1 MSDKEVIIVEPQ
13 RLNDF
18 SDVWT
23 PDIVVG
29 IDFGMTFTGVAYSS
43 APEWLRPKTIQRW
56 PGKLP
61 GELANKVPTCIE
73 YDEQGLVKNWG
84 FQCDQEEKS
93 SNIKEYFKL
102 HLAPQYHDDYPGS
115 PTREQAQ
122 KWFQDY
128 IQCVYQHVV
137 SHFKNC
143 IPNFVMRH
151 VEFLFS
157 VPTTWKDVRMV
168 EETRSLL
175 ENAISTIT
183 PMHRVSIGL
192 TEAEAAAVYAGN
204 EYYQA
209 RTDETI
215 LVCDAGGGTA
225 DVNVLKLISSRGE
238 PTRLEQLGHV
248 EGHPIGSAFIDRNIY
263 DLIRAKLGTIRD
275 HLSFPPNETAWKLI
289 SGRFQRLKCAF
300 GTEATA
306 TPWLKLDVPLLDPT
320 VDHVD
325 AGIHNAQMQIA
336 WEDLKLA
343 FDIKIDEMIELIDGH
358 IRQMHSKY
366 PGDNI
371 VGTFPSRH
379 SHMMS
384 MLTFAMKKSYLV
396 LSGGFGSSPYVR
408 QRLVDT
414 YNDPSSHGH
423 PNADG
428 MQILVAD
435 EPQLVVVHGL
445 VTDRI
450 QQIKRGVLTF
460 GSRCS
465 PVSYGVV
472 CDKIYNPENHIG
484 QAVRLDPRDKV
495 TYAVDQIDWL
505 VIQGIPIPY
514 TGLVRNFQLK
524 MDPGRENDP
533 WKVSIVMSA
542 LAPSQLPLNLTHR
555 GVQKVCDLDI
565 STENVDKKLKNR
577 HWYSTKPTFWR
588 TTFDV
593 RVVVGPADLSFQL
606 WSRDQRIMS
615 TKHKAIAVK
624 WMPAGKF
631 DD

>member
-1 MSDKEVIIVEPQ
+1 MSDKEVIIVKN
-13 RLNDF
+13 RGLNDV

-43 APEWLRPKTIQRW
+43 APEWLPPKTIQRW

-61 GELANKVPTCIE
+61 GELANKAPTYIE

-84 FQCDQEEKS
+84 FQCDQEDKS
-93 SNIKEYFKL
+93 SNIKEFFKL

-115 PTREQAQ
+115 PSREQAQ

-128 IQCVYQHVV
+128 IQCVYRHVI
-137 SHFKNC
+137 SHFNNC
-143 IPNFVMRH
+143 IPNFVSRH

-168 EETRSLL
+168 EETRRLL
-175 ENAISTIT
+175 ETAISAKT
-183 PMHRVSIGL
+183 PMHHVSIGL
-192 TEAEAAAVYAGN
+192 TEAEAAAVYAG
-204 EYYQA
+204 Q
-209 RTDETI
+209 
-215 LVCDAGGGTA
+215 
-225 DVNVLKLISSRGE
+225 
-238 PTRLEQLGHV
+238 
-248 EGHPIGSAFIDRNIY
+248 PIGSAFIDRNMY
-263 DLIRAKLGTIRD
+263 RLIRARLDKIED
-275 HLSFPPNETAWKLI
+275 HLSFPPNETAWKMI

-306 TPWLKLDVPLLDPT
+306 TPWLKLDVPLLDT
-320 VDHVD
+320 TEDHVD
-325 AGIHNAQMQIA
+325 AGIYDGQMQIA

-343 FDIKIDEMIELIDGH
+343 FDIKVDEMIKLMDGH

-371 VGTFPSRH
+371 
-379 SHMMS
+379 
-384 MLTFAMKKSYLV
+384 AYLV
-396 LSGGFGSSPYVR
+396 LSGGFGSSPYVL
-408 QRLVDT
+408 QRLVER
-414 YNDPSSHGH
+414 YNDSSSHGH

-445 VTDRI
+445 VLDRI

-465 PVSYGVV
+465 PVSYGIV
-472 CDKIYNPENHIG
+472 CDKIYNPEKHIG
-484 QAVRLDPRDKV
+484 QAVRLDPRDKI

-505 VIQGIPIPY
+505 VIQGVSIPY
-514 TGLVRNFQLK
+514 TGLVRMFQLK

-542 LAPSQLPLNLTHR
+542 LAPNQLPLNLADR

-565 STENVDKKLKNR
+565 STESVDKKLKNR
-577 HWYSTKPTFWR
+577 HWYNTKPTFWR

-606 WSRDQRIMS
+606 WSRDKRIMS
-615 TKHKAIAVK
+615 TKHEAIAVK
-624 WMPAGKF
+624 WMPAGEF

>member
-1 MSDKEVIIVEPQ
+1 MSDKEVIIVEN
-13 RLNDF
+13 RGLNDD
-18 SDVWT
+18 SDVWI
-23 PDIVVG
+23 PDIIVG

-43 APEWLRPKTIQRW
+43 APEWLPPKTIQRW

-61 GELANKVPTCIE
+61 GELANKVPTYIE

-84 FQCDQEEKS
+84 FQCDQEDKS
-93 SNIKEYFKL
+93 SNIKEFFKL

-115 PTREQAQ
+115 PSRGQAQ

-128 IQCVYQHVV
+128 IQCVYRHVI
-137 SHFKNC
+137 SHFNNC
-143 IPNFVMRH
+143 IPNFVSRH

-168 EETRSLL
+168 EETRRLL
-175 ENAISTIT
+175 ETAISAKT

-204 EYYQA
+204 EHYQA
-209 RTDETI
+209 RMTHTDETI
-215 LVCDAGGGTA
+215 LVCDAGGGTT

-248 EGHPIGSAFIDRNIY
+248 EGQPIGSAFIDRKMY
-263 DLIRAKLGTIRD
+263 DLIRARLDKVEN
-275 HLSFPPNETAWKLI
+275 HLSFPPNETAWKMI

-306 TPWLKLDVPLLDPT
+306 TPWLKLDVPLLDAT
-320 VDHVD
+320 GDHVD
-325 AGIHNAQMQIA
+325 AGIYDGQMQIA
-336 WEDLKLA
+336 WEDLKIA
-343 FDIKIDEMIELIDGH
+343 FDIKIDEMIKLMDGH

-371 VGTFPSRH
+371 
-379 SHMMS
+379 
-384 MLTFAMKKSYLV
+384 AYLV
-396 LSGGFGSSPYVR
+396 LSGGFGSSPYVL
-408 QRLVDT
+408 QRLVER
-414 YNDPSSHGH
+414 YNDSSSHGH

-445 VTDRI
+445 VLDRI

-465 PVSYGVV
+465 PVSYGIV
-472 CDKIYNPENHIG
+472 CDKIYNPEKHIG
-484 QAVRLDPRDKV
+484 QAVRLDPRDKK

-505 VIQGIPIPY
+505 VIQGVSIPY
-514 TGLVRNFQLK
+514 TGLVRMFQLK

-542 LAPSQLPLNLTHR
+542 LAPNQLPLNLADR

-565 STENVDKKLKNR
+565 STESVDKKLKNR
-577 HWYSTKPTFWR
+577 HWYNTKPTFWR

-606 WSRDQRIMS
+606 WSRDKRIMS
-615 TKHKAIAVK
+615 TKHEAIAVK
-624 WMPAGKF
+624 WMPAGEF